1 MPIPNPHSKAKQESS
16 PETIVRRYDYW
27 AASYDEDRF
36 GNSYGRYV
44 HAQEERL
51 LRRWLFPFG
60 GGRVL
65 SLACGT
71 GRFLEFATHG
81 LDASHEMAAEAR
93 RKHPA
98 KSVLVGRAE
107 DLPKHGLSF
116 DAIFCLHLFM
126 HLTPSLMAQ
135 ILDACAQC
143 VRPGGSLIFDIPSA
157 RRRAVTG
164 FRPAGWH
171 AGNALTHSQVRGMLG
186 KRWRIRHC
194 RGILFF
200 PIHRVPA
207 GLRSWLRPLDDALGA
222 TPLNHWASYLIYCA
236 QRLP

>member
-1 MPIPNPHSKAKQESS
+1 MLIPNPQSNANQEFS
-16 PETIVRRYDYW
+16 PETVVRRYDDW

-36 GNSYGRYV
+36 ENSYGRYV

-51 LRRWLFPFG
+51 LRRWLASFR

-71 GRFLEFATHG
+71 GRFMEFASHG
-81 LDASHEMAAEAR
+81 LDPSHEMAAVAR

-98 KSVLVGRAE
+98 KTILVGCAE

-116 DAIFCLHLFM
+116 NAIFCLHLFM
-126 HLTPSLMAQ
+126 HLTPSLIAQ
-135 ILDACAQC
+135 ILEVCAQC
-143 VRPGGSLIFDIPSA
+143 VRPGGVLIFDLPSA
-157 RRRAVTG
+157 RRRALTG

-171 AGNALTHSQVRGMLG
+171 AGNALTHPQVQGMLG
-186 KRWRIRHC
+186 ERWRIRHC

-200 PIHRVPA
+200 PIHRVPSR
-207 GLRSWLRPLDDALGA
+207 LRTWLRPLDDAFST
-222 TPLNHWASYLIYCA
+222 TPLKHGASYLIYCA

>member
-1 MPIPNPHSKAKQESS
+1 MPEPNPLSKANEEFS
-16 PETIVRRYDYW
+16 PETVVRRYDDW

-51 LRRWLFPFG
+51 LRQWLFPFG

-71 GRFLEFATHG
+71 GRCLEFATHG
-81 LDASHEMAAEAR
+81 LDASNEMAEAAR

-98 KSVLVGRAE
+98 KSILVGRAE

-126 HLTPSLMAQ
+126 HLTPSLTAQ

-143 VRPGGSLIFDIPSA
+143 VRPGGVLIFDIPSA
-157 RRRAVTG
+157 RRRALTG
-164 FRPAGWH
+164 FQPAGWH

-186 KRWRIRHC
+186 EHWRIRAS

-200 PIHRVPA
+200 PIHRVPVA
-207 GLRSWLRPLDDALGA
+207 LRPGLRPWDNVFGA
-222 TPLNHWASYLIYCA
+222 TPLKHWASYLIYCA